1 VPDAY
6 PVREARAH
14 EPSVR
19 IVDGWAVMP
28 ATQWVAYSTLSGSFF
43 LALQEIAERPELAA
57 EISETCLAQLH
68 EAATP
73 PEPERPFHDV

>member
-28 ATQWVAYSTLSGSFF
+28 ATQWVAYSTLSASFF
-43 LALQEIAERPELAA
+43 LALQEIVSNPELADVVA
-57 EISETCLAQLH
+57 RETLAKLDKLQP
-68 EAATP
+68 P